1 MDTLEKLSQ
10 NAFLE
15 ELKKKSLPYTEQS
28 LNKTVGLKILEMF
41 SKEEFVRIMM
51 DNILRINEIID
62 MFSIKRIVSYN
73 DDDLVIIIKKIFDK
87 DKIFYSSEM
96 DLKPYVIQYEKDN
109 KFRPKQIN
117 KISVKDDYYYKG
129 RYFKCRIKHWED
141 CFERESDY
149 MDI

>member
-51 DNILRINEIID
+51 DTLFLRQLKD
-62 MFSIKRIVSYN
+62 P
-73 DDDLVIIIKKIFDK
+73 IF
-87 DKIFYSSEM
+87 
-96 DLKPYVIQYEKDN
+96 
-109 KFRPKQIN
+109 
-117 KISVKDDYYYKG
+117 
-129 RYFKCRIKHWED
+129 
-141 CFERESDY
+141 
-149 MDI
+149 